1 MDTSPRYTK
10 TWLADGRILCY
21 RFEDTTTATIDA
33 WASDLI
39 QEIEAWTTDRPWRLL
54 LDIRLHGNIVSTYA
68 LRRAREIAHRRPEL
82 PGRLAI
88 LIGSRLAA
96 QIISIA
102 LRGAP
107 NTFRR
112 RSFFVSEALAIAWLL
127 EQDDNADTS

>member
-1 MDTSPRYTK
+1 MDDSPRYTK

-21 RFEDTTTATIDA
+21 RLEDTTTLTVDA
-33 WASDLI
+33 WATDLT
-39 QEIEAWTTDRPWRLL
+39 QELEAWPLDRPWRLL
-54 LDIRLHGNIVSTYA
+54 LDIRLNGNIVSTYA
-68 LRRAREIAHRRPEL
+68 LRRAREIARLRADL

-107 NTFRR
+107 NSFRQ
-112 RSFFVSEALAIAWLL
+112 RSFFASEALAVAWLL
-127 EQDDNADTS
+127 ENNDNAGTS